1 MGVKPGTAARK
12 AVSTLVDQHAPKI
25 HGLALRYCGNP
36 ADADEIV
43 QDTFLQ
49 AFRKWDQFRGDAD
62 PATWLYTI
70 AVRACKK
77 RKRRRAGEPSRLGSL
92 ESLAPFRSDTI
103 SRIGSNPETPLTASI
118 RLEGEEALREA
129 IARLPAPFRLAVVL
143 RDMLDLSTEQA
154 ADVLGIKPQTVKTR
168 VHRARL
174 MLRDALTRTLPQRK
188 APAPLYDRRVCLDL
202 LRAKLDSMDENREFP
217 VSDEIICDRCKGVFK
232 ELDLTRGTC
241 AALVEGEIPAAL
253 RGKILAL
260 ASES

>member
-1 MGVKPGTAARK
+1 MGVKPGSAARK

-77 RKRRRAGEPSRLGSL
+77 RKRRRAGEPARLGSL
-92 ESLAPFRSDTI
+92 ESLAPFRGDTI
-103 SRIGSNPETPLTASI
+103 SRIGSNPETPLTANI
-118 RLEGEEALREA
+118 RHEGEEALREA

-154 ADVLGIKPQTVKTR
+154 AGVLGIKPQTVKTR

-202 LRAKLDSMDENREFP
+202 LRAKLDSMDENRDFP